1 MSDTL
6 SQLDDVV
13 IHAGDVTRYVAEL
26 IDNMGALEELREQLR
41 FYIDHAGMAHDM
53 HYNGTTCTVSGYW
66 ECVDM
71 RLTAYEMRTLRK
83 LLLAQLVHMREAE
96 RAGLSSKLA
105 TYQARIDVLD
115 KVIDN
120 ELIEARDELVDESR
134 RVSIRVQE
142 GRY

>member
-1 MSDTL
+1 
-6 SQLDDVV
+6 
-13 IHAGDVTRYVAEL
+13 
-26 IDNMGALEELREQLR
+26 
-41 FYIDHAGMAHDM
+41 
-53 HYNGTTCTVSGYW
+53 
-66 ECVDM
+66 M